1 MIKVI
6 TTVGTSLFTN
16 YMKKEVVKSLKTLGK
31 RDYELDDDAFNRA
44 LKDKA
49 TTSDLEDELKSKL
62 TTFWIHN
69 LKKEKDEK
77 VNIKYVQGTGL
88 NVGCCAEVQTLIA
101 IANKA
106 EYKDQI
112 LEVHLL
118 CTDTQLSQLAA
129 SIIKDLTI
137 PNITFVEPVKIDKLQ
152 VKNAKDFE
160 DEGFFNLV
168 KEVQSIKGDDENVV
182 LNISGG
188 YKALIPPLTLLAQL
202 EKLMMYY
209 IYEDEGKLIETG
221 ALPINF
227 DWSVIEKYVVY
238 LNNNNQRNNRASE
251 DTISDMQK
259 LYLIKQNSRDLTLI
273 GDLLRIYSQKASPF
287 TETIFGYFIEHKVFE
302 CYAKEYGRDKVQH
315 SVKFGEMNGSDDI
328 DIFIQPKE
336 GEFITVESKHAE
348 FVLPNSLEM
357 EKIIKNLIFRANQA
371 HNDGQGNPSEIWLML
386 YSYSSINDKNNQ
398 FNLLVEYKEELDNI
412 INAIQQDDICK
423 KAIFKAKHFFI
434 VENKLKDKRHVYQDF
449 MRDSLKIKNI
459 IDIYD
464 SSKL

>member
-251 DTISDMQK
+251 DTISEMQK